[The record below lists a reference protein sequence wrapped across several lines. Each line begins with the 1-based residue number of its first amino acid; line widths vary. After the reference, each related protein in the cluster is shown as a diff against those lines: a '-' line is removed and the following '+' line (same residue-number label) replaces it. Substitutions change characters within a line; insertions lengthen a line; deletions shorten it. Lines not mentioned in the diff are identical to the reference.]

1 MKLHD
6 AFLQAVNEDSRANS
20 VLAAFNAAIDNK
32 NNMYG
37 TDKLLRWVGLDRWF
51 NPDAQRSVF
60 SVYGCAPGS
69 IAQKRIRDIMANPTT
84 PENKKDYETLKKFI
98 AGTYIYSGLL
108 ILAAVQWLAV
118 LNNYRKK
125 ITNGLGYTI
134 SDLSSIYTRLPGEQS
149 YQLEMH
155 IILNDL
161 DHENHNVCELTIR
174 LNNTYIGDSQACELG
189 WDVAR
194 NELVYNEKLLDE
206 RIHALD
212 KFGFNIS
219 VEINEPVY
227 TQDIKHSIRDR
238 WTYNLT
244 GEGGA
249 KLAVLAKNLAKL
261 QHREE

>member
-1 MKLHD
+1 MKLHN
-6 AFLQAVNEDSRANS
+6 AFIEAVNEDVRANS

-32 NNMYG
+32 NNMPG
-37 TDKLLRWVGLDRWF
+37 TDKLLRWVTLDKWF
-51 NPDAQRSVF
+51 NPDAPRTVF
-60 SVYGCAPGS
+60 SLFGCAPGS
-69 IAQKRIRDIMANPTT
+69 ATMKRIFNIMPDPNAPA
-84 PENKKDYETLKKFI
+84 NKKDYITLKKFM

-108 ILAAVQWLAV
+108 ILATVQWLAV

-125 ITNGLGYTI
+125 ITNGQGYTI
-134 SDLSSIYTRLPGEQS
+134 SELSSIYTRLPGEQS
-149 YQLEMH
+149 FQLEME

-174 LNNTYIGDSQACELG
+174 LNNTYVGDSTACELA
-189 WDVAR
+189 WDTPR
-194 NELVYNEKLLDE
+194 NELVYDEKLLND

-249 KLAVLAKNLAKL
+249 KLSVLAKNLAKL
-261 QHREE
+261 QHRED